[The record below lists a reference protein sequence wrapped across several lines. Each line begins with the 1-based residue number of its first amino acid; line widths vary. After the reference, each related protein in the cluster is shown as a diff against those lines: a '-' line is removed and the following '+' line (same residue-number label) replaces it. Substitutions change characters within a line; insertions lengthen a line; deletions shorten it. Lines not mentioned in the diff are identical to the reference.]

1 MADVLM
7 FVLAVDSCDD
17 CLIVGSYAF

>member
-7 FVLAVDSCDD
+7 FVLALDSCDD
-17 CLIVGSYAF
+17 CLVVGSYVF